1 MVVAIAPPYLVV
13 ELDITHTDID
23 KNNLYASMV
32 IPRFWRYNC

>member
-13 ELDITHTDID
+13 ELDITHTNID

-32 IPRFWRYNC
+32 IPRF